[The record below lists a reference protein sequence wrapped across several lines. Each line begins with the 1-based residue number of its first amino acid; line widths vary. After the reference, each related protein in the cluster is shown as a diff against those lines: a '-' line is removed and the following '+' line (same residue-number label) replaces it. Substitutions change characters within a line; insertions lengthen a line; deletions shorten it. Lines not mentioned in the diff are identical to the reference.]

1 MDRDTQTDR
10 QREEAL
16 VGGFHGRTKKG
27 WKRQGKRERR
37 REMMAKR
44 GEWRRDKRKEI
55 RERERINTNERR
67 ER

>member
-37 REMMAKR
+37 REKTMGVER
-44 GEWRRDKRKEI
+44 DEGEEG
-55 RERERINTNERR
+55 
-67 ER
+67 